1 MKGVGLRP
9 VAALVQDLFF
19 SSRILDALR
28 KAGRPAIIEATPDD
42 LVERV
47 RANQPALV
55 LIDLGIQRV
64 DWAATVR
71 RLRADDTTAELPI
84 VAFGPHRD
92 LEARDRAFAAGC
104 AEVIANSKLVM
115 DLPHI
120 IERYTGGNG
129 GRGTP

>member
-1 MKGVGLRP
+1 MEGVSLRP

-19 SSRILDALR
+19 SSRIQDALR
-28 KAGRPAIIEATPDD
+28 KAGRPAIIEARSDEF
-42 LVERV
+42 VERV
-47 RANQPALV
+47 RAHQPALV

-64 DWAATVR
+64 DWAATVS
-71 RLRADDTTAELPI
+71 RLRADEETAELPI

-92 LEARDRAFAAGC
+92 LEARERALAVGC
-104 AEVIANSKLVM
+104 AEVIANSKLVT

-129 GRGTP
+129 GHGTP